1 MAASKNNDLKVKS
14 ILVTQPKPETDKS
27 PYADL
32 AKKYSLKVD
41 FREFIHVEG
50 VPSQDFRQQRVNIS
64 EFNAVIL
71 TSRNA
76 VDHFFRVVEELRI
89 ELPIDLKYF
98 CMNEGI
104 GLYIQKYTVMRKR
117 KVFFPKTNLES
128 DFFNLILNHKTE
140 KFLFPCSDIRKSTIP
155 DFFEKNKLQFVE
167 SIMYKTVSADLSDL
181 EDVFYDIIV
190 FFSPADIKSLYENF
204 PDFKQNKTRLAAFGE
219 STHRAIAEKGLV
231 INIPAPTK
239 EFPSIV
245 SAMEA
250 YIKKV
255 NS

>member
-1 MAASKNNDLKVKS
+1 MEKEAKVKT
-14 ILVTQPKPETDKS
+14 ILVSQTKPESGKS
-27 PYADL
+27 IFDDIA
-32 AKKYSLKVD
+32 AKLKLKVD
-41 FREFIHVEG
+41 YRSFIQVDPIPG
-50 VPSQDFRQQRVNIS
+50 KDLRRKKLNILS
-64 EFNAVIL
+64 HTAIIFNAK
-71 TSRNA
+71 NA

>member
-1 MAASKNNDLKVKS
+1 MEKEAKVKT
-14 ILVTQPKPETDKS
+14 ILVSQTKPESGKS
-27 PYADL
+27 IFDDIA
-32 AKKYSLKVD
+32 AKLKLKVD
-41 FREFIHVEG
+41 YRSFIQVDPIPG
-50 VPSQDFRQQRVNIS
+50 KDLRRKKLNILS
-64 EFNAVIL
+64 HTAIIFNAK
-71 TSRNA
+71 NA

-231 INIPAPTK
+231 TNIPAPTK

>member
-1 MAASKNNDLKVKS
+1 
-14 ILVTQPKPETDKS
+14 
-27 PYADL
+27 
-32 AKKYSLKVD
+32 
-41 FREFIHVEG
+41 
-50 VPSQDFRQQRVNIS
+50 
-64 EFNAVIL
+64 
-71 TSRNA
+71 
-76 VDHFFRVVEELRI
+76 
-89 ELPIDLKYF
+89 
-98 CMNEGI
+98 
-104 GLYIQKYTVMRKR
+104 MRKR

>member
-1 MAASKNNDLKVKS
+1 MEKEAKVKT
-14 ILVTQPKPETDKS
+14 ILVSQNKPESGKS
-27 PYADL
+27 IFDDIA
-32 AKKYSLKVD
+32 AKLKLKVD
-41 FREFIHVEG
+41 YRSFIQVDPIPG
-50 VPSQDFRQQRVNIS
+50 KDLRRKKLNILS
-64 EFNAVIL
+64 HTAIIFNAK
-71 TSRNA
+71 NA